1 MNSFTKGVLVGLGV
15 GLLIAPMT
23 GEEMRKLMNER
34 FTVLRDSLPEDANAY
49 VQQIGARVSQT
60 GGNLRDYAQQAVS
73 KMKDTGSTLGGL
85 VQQSAQEVK
94 QTSQDI
100 AETTKATVSS
110 VKANG
115 LLDKAE

>member
-1 MNSFTKGVLVGLGV
+1 MNTFAKGVLVGLGV
-15 GLLIAPMT
+15 GLLVAPMT
-23 GEEMRKLMNER
+23 GEEMRKLMNAR
-34 FTVLRDSLPEDANAY
+34 FTALRASLPEDANVY

-73 KMKDTGSTLGGL
+73 KMKDTGSTLGDL
-85 VQQSAQEVK
+85 VQQSAREMK

-100 AETTKATVSS
+100 ADTTKATVSS

-115 LLDKAE
+115 LLDKVE